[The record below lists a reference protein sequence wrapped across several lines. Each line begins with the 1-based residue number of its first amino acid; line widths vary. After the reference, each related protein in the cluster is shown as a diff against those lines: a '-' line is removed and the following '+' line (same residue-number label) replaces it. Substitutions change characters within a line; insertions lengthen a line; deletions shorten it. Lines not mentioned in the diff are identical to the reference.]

1 MLTGIMGRRHRIVK
15 DPKLS
20 RIVERMVEQLGLN
33 YIDVSRVAVVRNL
46 DSSSPAY
53 ARIYSVPRPIAVAFD
68 LGPLYAIEIIH
79 RNFEK
84 LDCVAK
90 LRVLVHELLHIPKS
104 FSGSLLPHRSDVFSD
119 SNISKML
126 TRLNLES
133 LCRELGYK

>member
-1 MLTGIMGRRHRIVK
+1 MGRRHRIVK

-20 RIVERMVEQLGLN
+20 RIVERIVEQLGLN
-33 YIDVSRVAVVRNL
+33 YIDVSRIAVVRNL